1 MLNVAVGHSNDPDSE
16 SAIAEILAQCAET
29 LEGEMPNA
37 GILISAIDFD
47 HQLMLDRIHQTYPDI
62 QLVGGT
68 SVGEMSSVLGF
79 QEDSVTLMVFVSDTI
94 EMRAGVGRNLSRDP
108 IAAAKQAVTQA
119 TVGLTQSVKLC
130 LTFADALGCDA
141 AALLDGLTAQVGS
154 EVPIYGGL
162 AGDDWQFKVTYQ
174 FFGREVLTN
183 AVPVLLFSG
192 NLLLSCGV
200 ATGQSPI
207 GKPGI
212 VTKASGN
219 TIYEVDG
226 RRATE
231 FMFEYFGKTKLTGG
245 ATIGSS
251 IAVIEADESN
261 YYLRASSSQ
270 DDEVGSITWFG
281 RVPEQSSIQITT
293 NSVEG
298 LLSASETAVT
308 HALNHYP
315 GTTPT
320 AALIVSCASRL
331 KNLGTRTTEEYELAK
346 LGLNADLPIM
356 GFHSFGELSPFQV
369 NQKSHF
375 HNETFTILL
384 LGVE

>member
-1 MLNVAVGHSNDPDSE
+1 MLKVAVGHSNDPDSE

-29 LEGEMPNA
+29 LAGETPKA

-47 HQLMLDRIHQTYPDI
+47 HALILDSIHETYPDI

-79 QEDSVTLMVFVSDTI
+79 QEDSVTLMLFASDEI
-94 EMRAGVGRNLSRDP
+94 EMSAGVGRNLLHNEQ
-108 IAAAKQAVTQA
+108 AAAQQAVAEASA
-119 TVGLTQSVKLC
+119 TLTQGVKLC
-130 LTFADALGCDA
+130 LTFADGLNCDA
-141 AALLDGLTAQVGS
+141 SALLDGLMAQVGS
-154 EVPIYGGL
+154 GVPVYGGL
-162 AGDDWQFKVTYQ
+162 AGDDWQFKTTYQ
-174 FFGREVLTN
+174 FFGREILTN
-183 AVPVLLFSG
+183 SVPVLLLAG

-231 FMFEYFGKTKLTGG
+231 FMFDYFGTIKLTGG

-251 IAVIEADESN
+251 IAVMEANEAN

-270 DDEVGSITWFG
+270 DDEAGSITWFG
-281 RVPEQSSIQITT
+281 RVPEQSSIQVTT

-298 LLSASETAVT
+298 LLSASQTAVSE
-308 HALNHYP
+308 ALSHYP

-331 KNLGTRTTEEYELAK
+331 KNLGTRTDEEYELAK
-346 LGLNADLPIM
+346 VGLNSDIPIM